1 MVFSDKSVVYLL
13 AGQLALSSL
22 PGSAIAAGVGW
33 LIGVAWRGE
42 FGPAAWSRLRVPGW
56 AVGEK
61 KLESERGFEGLRRRL
76 EGEGSGSGADGERHG
91 EARRRTLGRGILDQ
105 FRGSF

>member
-1 MVFSDKSVVYLL
+1 MVFSDKSLTYLL

-22 PGSAIAAGVGW
+22 PGSALAAAVGW
-33 LIGVAWRGE
+33 MVGVAWRGE
-42 FGPAAWSRLRVPGW
+42 WGPGAWSRLRVPGW

-61 KLESERGFEGLRRRL
+61 KVETGEGFEGLRRRL
-76 EGEGSGSGADGERHG
+76 EGEGSGSGVDGRTDG